1 MLVWQMKYSLS
12 TKNIE
17 LTETDQ
23 QMLEE
28 KLGRLT
34 KYLVPPFHPQVV
46 VRYGRRHRSGAV
58 ISCAIKVNQS
68 GAVIHAER
76 SGNSVQEALD
86 ESIAAIRSELIKRR
100 DKRRQRR

>member
-1 MLVWQMKYSLS
+1 MLAWHMKYSLS

-17 LTETDQ
+17 LTEIDL

-28 KLGRLT
+28 KLNRLT
-34 KYLVPPFHPQVV
+34 KYLVLPFHPQVV
-46 VRYGRRHRSGAV
+46 VRRERHHSSGAV
-58 ISCAIKVNQS
+58 INCAININQS
-68 GAVIHAER
+68 GTVIHAER
-76 SGNSVQEALD
+76 FANSVQGALD